1 MGKKAIFESVIPF
14 YPTLKF
20 EHDSIKTS
28 IKNKIKN
35 SNSYDSVNKL
45 SLNKSED
52 PQVCIYWEQN
62 SFQIPP
68 DLV

>member
-1 MGKKAIFESVIPF
+1 MGKKAIFESVN
-14 YPTLKF
+14 TLL
-20 EHDSIKTS
+20 SNSQVWTRQY
-28 IKNKIKN
+28 KNFN

-52 PQVCIYWEQN
+52 PQVCIYCEQN

>member
-20 EHDSIKTS
+20 EHDSIKTF
-28 IKNKIKN
+28 N

-52 PQVCIYWEQN
+52 PQVCIYCEQN